1 MSDNWNEMYRGPVQE
16 TAPRPS
22 PVTAG
27 ANLWAGSPSVLE
39 AVKWVLASPDWV
51 PNTLIAYVFAII
63 PIVGQM
69 ALGGWSAEIA
79 QRLVRGQQKPLPK
92 LDFADFGHF
101 MSRGI
106 PGFLVRLVYGFALSF
121 VVLPV
126 VIGGAVGFV
135 ALWQSHQKG
144 VAFLVLGAA
153 LLVFFVLA
161 LFVNILIFAA
171 EWRVELTE
179 QFREGIKI
187 GSVFRFAGR
196 VLGPMLLGLVIVIFA
211 SLVLIFIPLIG
222 PVAIIGLIGPAM
234 VHFRWQLYSHYI
246 NSGGDDPIAPKAA
259 VALPSEARAQP
270 FYHPPR

>member
-1 MSDNWNEMYRGPVQE
+1 MYRGPVQE

-22 PVTAG
+22 AVTAG
-27 ANLWAGSPSVLE
+27 ANLWQRSPSVLE

-69 ALGGWSAEIA
+69 ALGGWCAEIA
-79 QRLVRGQQKPLPK
+79 QRLVRGQHKPLPK

-106 PGFLVRLVYGFALSF
+106 PGFLVRLVFGFALSF
-121 VVLPV
+121 VIVPV
-126 VIGGAVGFV
+126 MIGGAFGFI
-135 ALWQSHQKG
+135 ALWRSHEKG
-144 VAFLVLGAA
+144 FAFVVLAGA
-153 LLVFFVLA
+153 LLIFFFLA

-179 QFREGIKI
+179 QFREGVKF

-211 SLVLIFIPLIG
+211 SFAMASTNSPLFILSSSLGMWLVNVVLSSL
-222 PVAIIGLIGPAM
+222 L
-234 VHFRWQLYSHYI
+234 
-246 NSGGDDPIAPKAA
+246 
-259 VALPSEARAQP
+259 
-270 FYHPPR
+270 